1 MKRNKFLVLLLSTLF
16 LSSCGTFTKVFKNKN
31 KTKENIEVSVNKETE
46 SKIEDKSKIVIEEK
60 ADTTGYTKSRK
71 LEAINPIGRLED
83 IKNLNILT
91 NQFIDIRQSYD
102 SLSTSLK
109 TYVFLK
115 PQAVDLKF
123 NKKTIIYKDVKSN
136 IIVKQDS
143 TYKKDSIIK
152 TAEKI
157 KEPKN
162 TFWYVVLIIT
172 GVIVIIGV
180 AYLVKKYKSKFG
192 ILKIN

>member
-31 KTKENIEVSVNKETE
+31 KTKENIEVLVNKETE

-60 ADTTGYTKSRK
+60 VDTTGYTKSRK

-83 IKNLNILT
+83 IKNLNVLT
-91 NQFIDIRQSYD
+91 NQFVDIRQSYD
-102 SLSTSLK
+102 SLSKSLK

-136 IIVKQDS
+136 IVVKQDS
-143 TYKKDSIIK
+143 IYKKDSVIK

-162 TFWYVVLIIT
+162 TFWYVVLIII

>member
-31 KTKENIEVSVNKETE
+31 KTKENIEVLVNKETE

-60 ADTTGYTKSRK
+60 VDTTGYTKSRK

-83 IKNLNILT
+83 IKNLNVLT
-91 NQFIDIRQSYD
+91 NQFVDIRQSYD
-102 SLSTSLK
+102 SLSKSLK

-136 IIVKQDS
+136 IVVKQDS
-143 TYKKDSIIK
+143 IYKKDSIIK

-172 GVIVIIGV
+172 GIIVIIGV

>member
-1 MKRNKFLVLLLSTLF
+1 MKKNKLLILLLSTLF

-31 KTKENIEVSVNKETE
+31 KVKENTEVIVNKETE

-60 ADTTGYTKSRK
+60 ADTTAYTKPKK
-71 LEAINPIGRLED
+71 LEATNFINRLED

-91 NQFIDIRQSYD
+91 NQFVDIKQSYD
-102 SLSTSLK
+102 SLSKTLK
-109 TYVFLK
+109 TNVFIK

-123 NKKTIIYKDVKSN
+123 NKKTIINKDIKSN

-143 TYKKDSIIK
+143 IYKKQSVVK
-152 TAEKI
+152 NNEKI

-162 TFWYVVLIIT
+162 TFWYIVLIII
-172 GVIVIIGV
+172 GIIIIIGV

-192 ILKIN
+192 IIKIN

>member
-31 KTKENIEVSVNKETE
+31 KVKENTEVIVNKESE
-46 SKIEDKSKIVIEEK
+46 SKVEDKSKIVIEEK
-60 ADTTGYTKSRK
+60 ADTTAYTKPKK
-71 LEAINPIGRLED
+71 LEATNFINRLED

-91 NQFIDIRQSYD
+91 NQFVDIKQSYD
-102 SLSTSLK
+102 SLSKTLK
-109 TYVFLK
+109 TNVFIK

-123 NKKTIIYKDVKSN
+123 NKKTIINKDIKSN

-143 TYKKDSIIK
+143 IYKKQSVVK
-152 TAEKI
+152 NNEKI

-162 TFWYVVLIIT
+162 TFWYIVLIIISI
-172 GVIVIIGV
+172 IVIIGV

-192 ILKIN
+192 IIKIN